1 MQHGE
6 YISYHQ
12 NGEILLKGYFEDGK
26 QHGIWTEF
34 HEDGSLYWNLRYI
47 NGVAEDGILGCF
59 IQMDLWNLKSHMEMV
74 NQLPIGY
81 ILMRMAKR
89 KV

>member
-26 QHGIWTEF
+26 RWYLTEF
-34 HEDGSLYWNLRYI
+34 HEDGS
-47 NGVAEDGILGCF
+47 F
-59 IQMDLWNLKSHMEMV
+59 I
-74 NQLPIGY
+74 
-81 ILMRMAKR
+81 
-89 KV
+89 